1 MYPFHAI
8 TNDLI
13 MALLHLR
20 NIFLENGDNQLFS
33 GVELQIEAGERLC
46 LVGRN
51 GAGKSTLMKLIAR
64 EVLPDDGE
72 LIHSPDLRIAR
83 LQQDVPAGTD
93 DSVFDIVA
101 AGLVDAAALL
111 KRYHQL
117 SAQLTTSQDDA
128 LLNQLEKV
136 QHELEATNAWQ
147 LHQRVEAVLSKLDLS
162 ADTEFKALSGGWKR
176 RALLARALV
185 SDPDILMLDEPTN
198 HLDIPAIEWLENHLL
213 NFKGTLLF
221 VSHDRT
227 FVQKLATRIIELDRG
242 RLTSWP
248 GDFQKYQTGKQA
260 ALEAEATQNALFD
273 KRLAEE
279 EAWIR
284 QGIKARRT
292 RNEGRVRRLKA
303 MRDEFKQRRT
313 QQGKTKATI
322 EQAERSGKLVIEAK
336 GLNYQLDNHV
346 ELIKNFSTTI
356 LRGDKIGIIGPNGVG
371 KTTLIKLLLDQLKPT
386 AGHIESGT
394 RLEVAYFDQHRAQFD
409 EEKNLR
415 ENLSPDSDFIEQ
427 NGKQTH
433 IISYLQN
440 FLFTPLQIQKP
451 VKVLSGGERNRL
463 LLARLFS
470 KPSNLLILDEPTNDL
485 DSETLELLEE
495 LLIDYQGTLLLISHD
510 RSFLNSVV
518 SRSFVFEGS
527 GHIGEY
533 AGGYDDW
540 LLQRPEPVTEKKS
553 STEKPKTE
561 SKSTPAPANTK
572 KKLSYKDQRELD
584 QLPQKIEALEQLM
597 EDLQTAMSDPNFYQQ
612 EANVIA
618 QKQAE
623 YEQAE
628 QDLETAFERW
638 EYLEAQKN

>member
-72 LIHSPDLRIAR
+72 LIHSPDLRISR

-101 AGLVDAAALL
+101 AGLGDAAALL

-322 EQAERSGKLVIEAK
+322 EQAERSGKLVIEAT
-336 GLNYQLDNHV
+336 GLSYQLENQV

-518 SRSFVFEGS
+518 SRSFVFEGN
-527 GHIGEY
+527 GQIGEY

-561 SKSTPAPANTK
+561 SKPTPALASTK

-618 QKQAE
+618 QKQTE